1 MPIKTKKISATLT
14 VNVELAK
21 AGDGG
26 IKAWMNECAN
36 GGKTTFRPGDT
47 YYFLVTVPSNA
58 TGLSVKAN
66 HGTANIGGKPET
78 IPREEDIEFDDAYE
92 ATLSEPADS
101 GFSYEWDGATTCGD
115 VTLGDDK
122 MTLTTK
128 NKGDGTLLVSY
139 STNAIPGQGTIPPN
153 FKQLLEEK
161 PRTQIRLRISALVPD
176 LDSKCP

>member
-1 MPIKTKKISATLT
+1 MPTKTKRISATLT
-14 VNVELAK
+14 VNVELAT
-21 AGDGG
+21 AGQGG
-26 IKAWMNECAN
+26 IKAWLNECAN

-47 YYFLVTVPSNA
+47 YHFLVTVPANA

-66 HGTANIGGKPET
+66 HGTASIGGKSET

-101 GFSYEWDGATTCGD
+101 FSYEWDGATTCGD

-139 STNAIPGQGTIPPN
+139 SVRAIGGQGTVPTN
-153 FKQLLEEK
+153 FKQILEEK

-176 LDSKCP
+176 TDSKCP